1 MKAVLKKL
9 VFAKLTIIR
18 TFFLALLFM
27 VVFVATLVLLI
38 NSPA

>member
-9 VFAKLTIIR
+9 GDTKPLFRNL
-18 TFFLALLFM
+18 FLAILFM
-27 VVFVATLVLLI
+27 AVFVATLVLLI